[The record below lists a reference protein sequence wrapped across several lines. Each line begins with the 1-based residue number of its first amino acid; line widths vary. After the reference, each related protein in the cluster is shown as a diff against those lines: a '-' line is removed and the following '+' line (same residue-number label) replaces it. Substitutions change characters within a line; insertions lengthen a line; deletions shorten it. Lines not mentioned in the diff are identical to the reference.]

1 MGSSKAHPDQNL
13 TQHDYWKKDHDR
25 IMDEMGRAMAEKIDR
40 EILNNL
46 LWEATVEQC
55 VDWTPVELK
64 WEKGKDTSY
73 FWNEACAWAVE
84 NFGLPGENYVTHPTE
99 DNMLFLFKKKEHAI
113 LMTLKW
119 I

>member
-1 MGSSKAHPDQNL
+1 MGSSKAHPDQGL
-13 TQHDYWKKDHDR
+13 EDY
-25 IMDEMGRAMAEKIDR
+25 IAELAGRRMAEEIDR
-40 EILNNL
+40 DL
-46 LWEATVEQC
+46 LDTIIWEATLENC
-55 VDWTPVELK
+55 VGWTPVELK

-84 NFGLPGENYVTHPTE
+84 NFGLPGDNYVTHPTE
-99 DNMLFLFKKKEHAI
+99 DNMLFLFKKKEDAI

>member
-1 MGSSKAHPDQNL
+1 MQNL
-13 TQHDYWKKDHDR
+13 CK
-25 IMDEMGRAMAEKIDR
+25 EMAQEIDR
-40 EILNNL
+40 ELINTIM
-46 LWEATVEQC
+46 WEATLADC
-55 VDWTPVELK
+55 VGWTPVELK
-64 WEKGKDTSY
+64 WEKGKDTAY

>member
-1 MGSSKAHPDQNL
+1 MQTLAK
-13 TQHDYWKKDHDR
+13 
-25 IMDEMGRAMAEKIDR
+25 EMAQEIDR
-40 EILNNL
+40 ELIDTM
-46 LWEATVEQC
+46 LWEATVKEC
-55 VDWTPVELK
+55 KGWTPVELK

-99 DNMLFLFKKKEHAI
+99 DNMLFLFKKKEDAI

>member
-1 MGSSKAHPDQNL
+1 MELDLEQELMQTLAK
-13 TQHDYWKKDHDR
+13 
-25 IMDEMGRAMAEKIDR
+25 EMAQEIDR
-40 EILNNL
+40 ELINTM
-46 LWEATVEQC
+46 LWEATVKEC
-55 VDWTPVELK
+55 EGWTPVELK

-99 DNMLFLFKKKEHAI
+99 DNMLFLFKKKEDAI

>member
-1 MGSSKAHPDQNL
+1 MNLEQELMQNL
-13 TQHDYWKKDHDR
+13 CK
-25 IMDEMGRAMAEKIDR
+25 EMAQEIDR
-40 EILNNL
+40 ELINTIM
-46 LWEATVEQC
+46 WEATLADC
-55 VDWTPVELK
+55 VGWTPVELK